1 MSEKKTVSV
10 KVLNMAGEEVGKLSL
25 NGAVFAVEPH
35 KQAMFNAVQVEQAN
49 QRQATAKTKV
59 RHEVSGGGK
68 KPWRQKGTGRARA
81 GSSRSPIW
89 VGGGTVFGPV
99 GNQNFTL
106 SQNRKEHQLALRSAL
121 SLKTPKDLV
130 VVNEIKFEGKKT
142 KEFVKMLAA
151 LKSEVKT
158 LVVVSEIDENLFASV
173 RNVSYAKVVT
183 ADNVSVFDLLNAE
196 KLVMSE
202 AAVKEV
208 EEALKEWQPKR
219 KLKLQ
224 KVASKNQQKETSL

>member
-1 MSEKKTVSV
+1 MADKKVNV
-10 KVLNMAGEEVGKLSL
+10 KVLNMAGEEVSKLSL
-25 NGAVFAVEPH
+25 DASVFGIEPH

-81 GSSRSPIW
+81 GSSRSPVW

-106 SQNRKEHQLALRSAL
+106 SQNKKEHQLAVRSAL
-121 SLKTPKDLV
+121 SLKTPNDLV
-130 VVNEIKFEGKKT
+130 VIDEIKFEEKKT
-142 KEFVKMLAA
+142 KAFVKMLEAI
-151 LKSEVKT
+151 KCDVKT
-158 LVVVSEIDENLFASV
+158 LVVVPEIDENLFASV

-183 ADNVSVFDLLNAE
+183 TDNVSVYDLLNAE

-202 AAVKEV
+202 AAIKTV
-208 EEALKEWQPKR
+208 EEALK
-219 KLKLQ
+219 
-224 KVASKNQQKETSL
+224 

>member
-1 MSEKKTVSV
+1 MADKKVTV
-10 KVLNMAGEEVGKLSL
+10 KVLNMAGEEVNKLNLS
-25 NGAVFAVEPH
+25 ASVFGIEPH

-81 GSSRSPIW
+81 GSSRSPVW

-106 SQNRKEHQLALRSAL
+106 SQNKKEHQLAVRSAL
-121 SLKTPKDLV
+121 SLKTPNDLV
-130 VVNEIKFEGKKT
+130 VIDEIKFEAKKT
-142 KEFVKMLAA
+142 KAFVKMLEAI
-151 LKSEVKT
+151 KCDVKT
-158 LVVVSEIDENLFASV
+158 LVVVPEIDENLFASV

-183 ADNVSVFDLLNAE
+183 TDNVSVYDLLNAE

-202 AAVKEV
+202 AAIKTV
-208 EEALKEWQPKR
+208 EEALK
-219 KLKLQ
+219 
-224 KVASKNQQKETSL
+224 

>member
-1 MSEKKTVSV
+1 MAEKKSVSV
-10 KVLNMAGEEVGKLSL
+10 KVVNKAGEEVKKLNLAGS
-25 NGAVFAVEPH
+25 VFAVEPH

-49 QRQATAKTKV
+49 SRQATAKTKV

-81 GSSRSPIW
+81 GSSRSPVW

-99 GNQNFTL
+99 GNQNFTI
-106 SQNRKEHQLALRSAL
+106 SQNKKEHQLALRSAL
-121 SLKTPKDLV
+121 SLKTPNDLV
-130 VVNEIKFEGKKT
+130 VVDEIKFADKKT

-151 LKSEVKT
+151 IKCEVKT

-173 RNVSYAKVVT
+173 RNVAYAKVVT
-183 ADNVSVFDLLNAE
+183 ADNVSVYDLMNAE

-208 EEALKEWQPKR
+208 EEALK
-219 KLKLQ
+219 
-224 KVASKNQQKETSL
+224 

>member
-1 MSEKKTVSV
+1 
-10 KVLNMAGEEVGKLSL
+10 
-25 NGAVFAVEPH
+25 
-35 KQAMFNAVQVEQAN
+35 MFNAVQVEQAN
-49 QRQATAKTKV
+49 SRQATAKTKV

-99 GNQNFTL
+99 GNQNFTI
-106 SQNRKEHQLALRSAL
+106 SQNKKEHQLALRSAL
-121 SLKTPKDLV
+121 SLKTPNDLV
-130 VVNEIKFEGKKT
+130 VVDEIKFADKKT

-151 LKSEVKT
+151 IKCEVKT

-173 RNVSYAKVVT
+173 RNVAYAKVVT
-183 ADNVSVFDLLNAE
+183 TDNVSVYDLMNAE

-208 EEALKEWQPKR
+208 EEALK
-219 KLKLQ
+219 
-224 KVASKNQQKETSL
+224 

>member
-1 MSEKKTVSV
+1 MAEKKSVSV
-10 KVLNMAGEEVGKLSL
+10 KVLNMAGAEVKKINLAAS
-25 NGAVFAVEPH
+25 VFAVEPH

-49 QRQATAKTKV
+49 SRQATAKTKV

-99 GNQNFTL
+99 GNQNFTI
-106 SQNRKEHQLALRSAL
+106 SQNKKEHQLAVKSAL

-130 VVNEIKFEGKKT
+130 VIDEIKFADKKT
-142 KEFVKMLAA
+142 KEFVKMLKAI
-151 LKSEVKT
+151 KCEVKT
-158 LVVVSEIDENLFASV
+158 LVVVNEIDENLFASV
-173 RNVSYAKVVT
+173 RNVAYAKVVT
-183 ADNVSVFDLLNAE
+183 TDNVSVYDLLNAE

-202 AAVKEV
+202 AAIKSV
-208 EEALKEWQPKR
+208 EEALK
-219 KLKLQ
+219 
-224 KVASKNQQKETSL
+224 

>member
-1 MSEKKTVSV
+1 MAEKKSVSV
-10 KVLNMAGEEVGKLSL
+10 KVLNMAGAEVKKINLAAS
-25 NGAVFAVEPH
+25 VFAVEPH

-49 QRQATAKTKV
+49 SRQATAKTKV

-81 GSSRSPIW
+81 GSSRSPVW

-99 GNQNFTL
+99 GNQNYTL

-121 SLKTPKDLV
+121 SLKTPDNLV
-130 VVNEIKFEGKKT
+130 VVDEIKFADKKT
-142 KEFVKMLAA
+142 KEFVKMLQA

-158 LVVVSEIDENLFASV
+158 LVVVEEIDENLFASV
-173 RNVSYAKVVT
+173 RNVAYAKVVT
-183 ADNVSVFDLLNAE
+183 TDNVSVYDLLNAD

-208 EEALKEWQPKR
+208 EEALK
-219 KLKLQ
+219 
-224 KVASKNQQKETSL
+224 

>member
-1 MSEKKTVSV
+1 MAEKKVSV
-10 KVLNMAGEEVGKLSL
+10 KVLNMAGEEVKKINLAGS
-25 NGAVFAVEPH
+25 VFAVEPH

-49 QRQATAKTKV
+49 SRQATAKTKV

-130 VVNEIKFEGKKT
+130 VIDEIKFAGKKT
-142 KEFVKMLAA
+142 KEFVKMLSAV
-151 LKSEVKT
+151 KCEVKT

-173 RNVSYAKVVT
+173 RNVAYAKVVT
-183 ADNVSVFDLLNAE
+183 TDNVSVYDLLNAE

-202 AAVKEV
+202 AAVKTV
-208 EEALKEWQPKR
+208 EEALK
-219 KLKLQ
+219 
-224 KVASKNQQKETSL
+224 

>member
-1 MSEKKTVSV
+1 MADKKVSV
-10 KVLNMAGEEVGKLSL
+10 KVLNMAGEEVNKLSL
-25 NGAVFAVEPH
+25 SASVFGIEPH

-81 GSSRSPIW
+81 GSSRSPVW

-130 VVNEIKFEGKKT
+130 VIDEIKFEGKKT

-151 LKSEVKT
+151 VKCEVKT
-158 LVVVSEIDENLFASV
+158 LVVVKEIDENLFASV
-173 RNVSYAKVVT
+173 RNVDYAKVVT
-183 ADNVSVFDLLNAE
+183 TDNVSVYDLLNAE

-202 AAVKEV
+202 AAAKKV
-208 EEALKEWQPKR
+208 EEALK
-219 KLKLQ
+219 
-224 KVASKNQQKETSL
+224 